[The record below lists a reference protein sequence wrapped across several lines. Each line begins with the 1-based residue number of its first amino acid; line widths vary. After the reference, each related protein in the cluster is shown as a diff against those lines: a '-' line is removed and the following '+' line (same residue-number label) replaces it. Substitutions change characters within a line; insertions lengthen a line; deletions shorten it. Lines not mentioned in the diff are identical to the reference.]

1 MTGDAFKTEPAAGVG
16 RAAQA
21 SAPAPLL
28 DQEFDSGTLYAL
40 RAAVQAHASQAGL
53 SEDRVGEVVLAIHE
67 LAANAIAHGAGHG
80 RLRMWERT
88 DALSCEVVDT
98 GPVGAAGPSGPSDSS
113 PGPSGSSPGPSGSS
127 PGPSGSSP
135 GPSGSSPG
143 PSGSSPGPSDSSPR
157 LSDSSP
163 GPSDRPSGPS
173 DSSPGPYD
181 AADPWPAA
189 AGHGLWLVRQ
199 VADQLDLRS
208 GPRGT
213 RAIAVFA
220 LPRPEDH

>member
-1 MTGDAFKTEPAAGVG
+1 MSGDAFKTEPAAGVG

-21 SAPAPLL
+21 SAQALLL

-40 RAAVQAHASQAGL
+40 RAAVLAHAGQAGL
-53 SEDRVGEVVLAIHE
+53 SEDRVSEVVLAIHE

-80 RLRMWERT
+80 RLRMWERA
-88 DALSCEVVDT
+88 DALNCEVADA
-98 GPVGAAGPSGPSDSS
+98 GPVGPSRPTGPSDS
-113 PGPSGSSPGPSGSS
+113 PTGPSDSP
-127 PGPSGSSP
+127 
-135 GPSGSSPG
+135 
-143 PSGSSPGPSDSSPR
+143 PGPSDSP
-157 LSDSSP
+157 P
-163 GPSDRPSGPS
+163 GPSE
-173 DSSPGPYD
+173 

-213 RAIAVFA
+213 RVMVIFA
-220 LPRPEDH
+220 LPRPEDY

>member
-1 MTGDAFKTEPAAGVG
+1 MTGDAFVTGSAG
-16 RAAQA
+16 RAARAVQA
-21 SAPAPLL
+21 GARTPLV
-28 DQEFDSGTLYAL
+28 DQDFDSGTLYAL
-40 RAAVQAHASQAGL
+40 RAAVQAHAGQAGL
-53 SEDRVGEVVLAIHE
+53 SEVRAAEVVLAVHE

-80 RLRMWERT
+80 RLRMWERA

-98 GPVGAAGPSGPSDSS
+98 GPVGAAGPSGPSDR
-113 PGPSGSSPGPSGSS
+113 PS
-127 PGPSGSSP
+127 
-135 GPSGSSPG
+135 
-143 PSGSSPGPSDSSPR
+143 GPSDRPS
-157 LSDSSP
+157 

-173 DSSPGPYD
+173 DSSPGPSD
-181 AADPWPAA
+181 RPSGPSEVADPWPAA

-213 RAIAVFA
+213 RAMVTFA

>member
-1 MTGDAFKTEPAAGVG
+1 MTGDAFLTEPAGGIG
-16 RAAQA
+16 RAAPA
-21 SAPAPLL
+21 SAQAPLL

-40 RAAVQAHASQAGL
+40 RAAVQAHAGQAGL

-80 RLRMWERT
+80 RLRMWEQAG
-88 DALSCEVVDT
+88 ALSCEIVD
-98 GPVGAAGPSGPSDSS
+98 AGPAGA
-113 PGPSGSSPGPSGSS
+113 G
-127 PGPSGSSP
+127 
-135 GPSGSSPG
+135 
-143 PSGSSPGPSDSSPR
+143 
-157 LSDSSP
+157 
-163 GPSDRPSGPS
+163 RPSGPS
-173 DSSPGPYD
+173 PGRAGRPPGPAE

-189 AGHGLWLVRQ
+189 DGHGLWLVRR

-213 RAIAVFA
+213 RAVVTFA